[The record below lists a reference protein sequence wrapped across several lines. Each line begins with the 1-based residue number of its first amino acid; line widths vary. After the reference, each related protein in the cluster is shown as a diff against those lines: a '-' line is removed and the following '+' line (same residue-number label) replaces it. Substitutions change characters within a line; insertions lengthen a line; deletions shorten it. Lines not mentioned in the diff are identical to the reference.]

1 MKLSSEKV
9 NQALGQI
16 DAQVIPE
23 NHPTVPQ
30 LTELFGEHTYFL
42 DGTGLAIVEPA
53 EKPDGA
59 DEAGQVVRVASWS
72 DPSMTSLKPHEPQPT
87 DTVVVLEPTH

>member
-1 MKLSSEKV
+1 MKLSSERV
-9 NQALGQI
+9 NQALGQF

-53 EKPDGA
+53 EKRTGPAKRGRWCAWQAGA
-59 DEAGQVVRVASWS
+59 T
-72 DPSMTSLKPHEPQPT
+72 PP
-87 DTVVVLEPTH
+87 